1 MANSRF
7 RKLNEFLLTS
17 GTGKKQSAFGSFLAD
32 ADLNFLE
39 NAEVEM
45 NLEIERGEQRNCDKT
60 DLIGQPT
67 KKRRRQFRF
76 RYSEFTPHQAFKWIA
91 YKEGAVTAPTGTAA
105 NEVQTLTR
113 SGTVSGGTF
122 PLSLTLEGRT
132 GSTKQIAWNAA
143 PAVIQ
148 SAIVDQAHSLGKII
162 KPGDVVVSG
171 DWTSGI
177 VLTFGKR
184 LRNANLPLL
193 TVGNGAI
200 TGGGTI
206 VNTQTTAGGNKYH
219 TAQRSA
225 DGSKPLFSFA
235 MGDKGGSIATRKYGD
250 AVVSQVDFNTSA
262 DNTNVEMIVTVD
274 CHFIPGEAVS
284 IVVPACVNNPS
295 VLATDF
301 RLQMNGTFENRDLVS
316 DSVSLNDNV
325 PTGAAHSFD
334 DIDITRAF
342 QRGDQPSQETNT
354 EFFGDSNHPIY
365 QLAEQEFV
373 EDNEIEV
380 IRHYGNPGNRF
391 TIIAPETKIKPQGS
405 SLEGFSGE
413 MRESTV
419 KINGTPFG
427 KSNLPVVYEFYGDQ
441 AMNFLSV

>member
-1 MANSRF
+1 MANTRW

-17 GTGKKQSAFGSFLAD
+17 GIGKQQSAFGVFLSD

-45 NLEIERGEQRNCDKT
+45 NLEIERGEQRNCSKEDI
-60 DLIGQPT
+60 IGQPV
-67 KKRRRQFRF
+67 KKRHRQFRF
-76 RYSEFTPHQAFKWIA
+76 RYSEFTPQQAFKFIA
-91 YKEGAVTAPTGTAA
+91 YKEGAVEDPTGTAA

-113 SGTVSGGTF
+113 SGSVTGGTF
-122 PLSLTLEGRT
+122 PLSMTLEGRS
-132 GSTKQIAWNAA
+132 GSTKQIAWNAT
-143 PAVIQ
+143 PAMIQ
-148 SAIVDQAHSLGKII
+148 AAIVDQAHSLGKII

-250 AVVSQVDFNTSA
+250 AVVSAIDFNT
-262 DNTNVEMIVTVD
+262 NIEQTNVEMIVTVD
-274 CHFIPGEAVS
+274 CNFIPGEAAA

-301 RLQMNGTFENRDLVS
+301 RIQFDDTFENRDLVS

-342 QRGDQPSQETNT
+342 QRGDQPSQDTNS
-354 EFFGDSNHPIY
+354 EIFGDSNHPLHA
-365 QLAEQEFV
+365 LAENEFV
-373 EDNEIEV
+373 EDNEIEI
-380 IRHYGNPGNRF
+380 IRHYGNPGNRL
-391 TIIAPETKIKPQGS
+391 TIIAPETKIKPQGNQ
-405 SLEGFSGE
+405 LEGFNGE
-413 MRESTV
+413 MRESTI

-427 KSNLPVVYEFYGDQ
+427 KSGLPLTYEFYGDQ
-441 AMNFLSV
+441 TVSFLGT

>member
-1 MANSRF
+1 MNARW

-17 GTGKKQSAFGSFLAD
+17 GVGKKQTAFGSFLAD

-39 NAEVEM
+39 NCEVEM
-45 NLEIERGEQRNCDKT
+45 NLEIERGEQRNCDKQ
-60 DLIGQPT
+60 DLRGQPV

-76 RYSEFTPHQAFKWIA
+76 RYTEFTAHQAFKFIA
-91 YKEGAVTAPTGTAA
+91 YKEGSVTSPTGTVA

-113 SGTVSGGTF
+113 SGSISGGTF
-122 PLSLTLEGRT
+122 PLSLALEGRT
-132 GSTKQIAWNAA
+132 GSTKQIPYDATAA
-143 PAVIQ
+143 QIQ
-148 SAIVDQAHSLGKII
+148 AAIVDQAHSLGKII

-171 DWTSGI
+171 DWTDGI

-193 TVGNGAI
+193 VVGNGAI

-235 MGDKGGSIATRKYGD
+235 MGDKGGSIANRKYVD
-250 AVVSQVDFNTSA
+250 AVVSAVDFNTNI
-262 DNTNVEMIVTVD
+262 DQTNVEMIVTVD
-274 CHFIPGEAVS
+274 CNFLVGEAS
-284 IVVPACVNNPS
+284 TIVVPVCVNNPA

-301 RLQMNGTFENRDLVS
+301 RIKFGETFENRDLVS
-316 DSVSLNDNV
+316 DAVSLNDNV
-325 PTGAAHSFD
+325 PTGAAHAFD
-334 DIDITRAF
+334 DIDITRPF

-354 EFFGDSNHPIY
+354 EFFGNSVHPMY
-365 QLAEQEFV
+365 TLAENEFV

-391 TIIAPETKIKPQGS
+391 SIIAPETKIKPQGN
-405 SLEGFSGE
+405 SLEGFQGE
-413 MRESTV
+413 LRESTI
-419 KINGTPFG
+419 KLNGTPYG
-427 KSNLPVVYEFYGDQ
+427 KSGLPLTYEFIGDQ
-441 AMNFLSV
+441 AISFLGT